1 MKLIYKPQKIVDG
14 EYFHKCIDCKEVL
27 SVSEFYHRNK
37 LYTSTGLPMRQSHC
51 KACTKKRSNIRRESK
66 TLREQDKNRDR
77 IHKYGIGTED
87 YNRMYIKQNKVCKIC
102 KKRRP
107 QTRKSGI
114 VLDLHIDHNHQTGRV
129 RGLLCTYCN
138 NSLGMLD
145 ETIVTFLRAILY
157 ILTDRFIYL
166 IKRKKAD
173 GNLQTTT

>member
-14 EYFHKCIDCKEVL
+14 EYFHVCIDCKEVL

-37 LYTSTGLPMRQSHC
+37 RYASTGLPMRQSHC
-51 KACTKKRSNIRRESK
+51 KECTKKRSNLRRESK
-66 TLREQDKNRDR
+66 SLREQDKNKYR
-77 IHKYGIGTED
+77 ISKYGIGTEE
-87 YNRMYIKQNKVCKIC
+87 YNRMYIKQKEVCKMC

-145 ETIVTFLRAILY
+145 ESIVTFLRAILY

-173 GNLQTTT
+173 VQTIT

>member
-1 MKLIYKPQKIVDG
+1 MKLIYKPEKIVDG
-14 EYFHKCIDCKEVL
+14 EYFHRCIDCKEVL
-27 SVSEFYHRNK
+27 NVSEFYHRK
-37 LYTSTGLPMRQSHC
+37 GTYVSTGLPMRQSHC

-66 TLREQDKNRDR
+66 TLRERDKNRDR
-77 IHKYGIGTED
+77 IHRYGIGTEE
-87 YNRMYIKQNKVCKIC
+87 YNRMYIKQKKVCKMC

>member
-1 MKLIYKPQKIVDG
+1 MKLIYKPEKIVDG

-27 SVSEFYHRNK
+27 SVSEFYHRK
-37 LYTSTGLPMRQSHC
+37 GTYVSTGLPMRLSHC
-51 KACTKKRSNIRRESK
+51 KACTKKRSNLRRESK
-66 TLREQDKNRDR
+66 ILREQDKNKSR
-77 IHKYGIGTED
+77 ISRYGIGTEE

-102 KKRRP
+102 KERRP
-107 QTRKSGI
+107 QTRKSGVVI
-114 VLDLHIDHNHQTGRV
+114 DLHIDHNHETGRV

-145 ETIVTFLRAILY
+145 ESIVTFLRAILY

-173 GNLQTTT
+173 VQTIT